1 MCYVECHIKQMNL
14 SVETHINWGGGWWV
28 GRASKT
34 MYRSRGMEWSA
45 AEIRTKIT
53 IKHPKHRNCI
63 QMSVGGVYIIL
74 TSTRFTL

>member
-14 SVETHINWGGGWWV
+14 SVETHINWGGG

-34 MYRSRGMEWSA
+34 MFRSRDWEWRA

-53 IKHPKHRNCI
+53 TKHPKHRKCI